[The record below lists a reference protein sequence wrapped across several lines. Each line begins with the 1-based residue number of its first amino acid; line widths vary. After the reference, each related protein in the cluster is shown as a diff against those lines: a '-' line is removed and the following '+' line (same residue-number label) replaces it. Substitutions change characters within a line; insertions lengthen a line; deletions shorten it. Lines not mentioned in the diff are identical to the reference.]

1 MRTCGTSERNHFR
14 TYCGSEGL
22 YLFGAVEFPIRENAW
37 IHKSKTPGR
46 MLRSFYYVKMC
57 REIGKYFY
65 PGIHIL
71 EKFCIIAGE
80 QQTIGIVYVF
90 DGGKA

>member
-1 MRTCGTSERNHFR
+1 
-14 TYCGSEGL
+14 
-22 YLFGAVEFPIRENAW
+22 
-37 IHKSKTPGR
+37 